1 MFSNITSKIIIPG
14 ILFLSFS
21 QFIIELFGHAIPNA
35 FLSFFREAGLV
46 IIICAALLFAV
57 AWLVRAMPRNRTKIY
72 HLICF
77 DVFGKE
83 LILDGLRTKF
93 RNNDV
98 AWSFMKEYKE
108 RHPLYS
114 FGLAVD
120 DDSDSLEK
128 KTLIRYI

>member
-1 MFSNITSKIIIPG
+1 
-14 ILFLSFS
+14 LYFS
-21 QFIIELFGHAIPNA
+21 QFILELFGHAIPNA
-35 FLSFFREAGLV
+35 FLSFFRESGFVIVAG
-46 IIICAALLFAV
+46 IALLFAV
-57 AWLVRAMPRNRTKIY
+57 AWLARAMPRHHAKIY

-114 FGLAVD
+114 FGLTVVD
-120 DDSDSLEK
+120 VDSNSFEK